1 VLGRPVVSAGCNA
14 PSAHSSQ
21 VELICGPAVP
31 GRSRRHRRKWR
42 NMSSRKVLTVC
53 VIIMLAI
60 SVPFVVI
67 HLTAAPDDAPITP
80 TQRLVGALANFFGPW
95 GVAIVRL
102 VDFPN
107 AGLRSFSWV
116 SAVGLTCFGGLLLCL
131 ALTVKGRALQ
141 IPLTVLWGLFLV
153 VWFGVGLTQ
162 IADGLL

>member
-1 VLGRPVVSAGCNA
+1 
-14 PSAHSSQ
+14 
-21 VELICGPAVP
+21 
-31 GRSRRHRRKWR
+31 
-42 NMSSRKVLTVC
+42 MSSRKVLIVC
-53 VIIMLAI
+53 VVIMLVI

-80 TQRLVGALANFFGPW
+80 PQHLVAALANFFGPW

-131 ALTVKGRALQ
+131 VLTVKGRARQ
-141 IPLTVLWGLFLV
+141 VPLTVLWGLFLV